1 MTRKELAIYL
11 VGLLLACGLIWMG
24 SSPISSPAT
33 ETVVAPQ
40 LSPAPALAID
50 EAQAE
55 ADREPWEDEPGGD
68 ALPYGASASRGN
80 AWAKARDAYRK
91 THPTCAACGCDKN
104 IAIHHVKA
112 WHLCEAEEDQWMR
125 TDPANLVALCTCD
138 GVGSDGSGKHQCHWH
153 FGHLAMNWKASNPN
167 VRADAERF
175 RQARIEAAH
184 QLELEKNPDA
194 SDPRNCE

>member
-1 MTRKELAIYL
+1 MTRKELATYL

-24 SSPISSPAT
+24 SSPIFPPAV
-33 ETVVAPQ
+33 ETGVAPQ

-50 EAQAE
+50 EAQSE
-55 ADREPWEDEPGGD
+55 ANREPWEDEPGGD
-68 ALPYGASASRGN
+68 ALPYGASASRGH

-91 THPTCAACGCDKN
+91 THPTCAACGCSGP
-104 IAIHHVKA
+104 IAIHHIRT
-112 WHLCEAEEDQWMR
+112 WRLCEAEEDQWLR
-125 TDPANLVALCTCD
+125 TDPVNLISLCTCREP
-138 GVGSDGSGKHQCHWH
+138 SHNCHWIH
-153 FGHLAMNWKASNPN
+153 GHLGLSWKASNPN

-175 RQARIEAAH
+175 HQARIEAAH

>member
-1 MTRKELAIYL
+1 MTRKELATYM

-24 SSPISSPAT
+24 SSPIFPPAVET
-33 ETVVAPQ
+33 VETVETVVAPQ
-40 LSPAPALAID
+40 LSPAPALAVD

-68 ALPYGASASRGN
+68 ALPYGASASRGS

-104 IAIHHVKA
+104 IAIHHVKP
-112 WHLCEAEEDQWMR
+112 WRLCEAEEDQWLR
-125 TDPANLVALCTCD
+125 TDPGGLISLCCCENH
-138 GVGSDGSGKHQCHWH
+138 KCHWH

-175 RQARIEAAH
+175 RQARIEAAR